1 MTCGHSYH
9 PRRPHRGPAYLE
21 AREAAGLPLPCVH
34 LTHAAPTS
42 PHPEALPMQRRTKKA
57 NSNVLDNDNNHATG
71 AALDGTPA
79 WARRQQQV
87 AEVPEHACSADDDNR
102 CLACR
107 SSNVVNADG
116 MCVKKRKLVPL
127 ASHVRAQESD
137 MECMERPEDW
147 VPQEREEGHDEVFAV
162 VDFVLNELPREL
174 YFELLEGLRL
184 R

>member
-34 LTHAAPTS
+34 LARPPATPS
-42 PHPEALPMQRRTKKA
+42 QPDALPAPRRAKKA

-71 AALDGTPA
+71 GALDGTPA
-79 WARRQQQV
+79 WGHRQQV
-87 AEVPEHACSADDDNR
+87 AEVPEHACNADGDNR

-116 MCVKKRKLVPL
+116 MCVKKRKLVPV
-127 ASHVRAQESD
+127 ASLVRAQESD
-137 MECMERPEDW
+137 MECSERPED
-147 VPQEREEGHDEVFAV
+147 PKHEEAHDEVLAV